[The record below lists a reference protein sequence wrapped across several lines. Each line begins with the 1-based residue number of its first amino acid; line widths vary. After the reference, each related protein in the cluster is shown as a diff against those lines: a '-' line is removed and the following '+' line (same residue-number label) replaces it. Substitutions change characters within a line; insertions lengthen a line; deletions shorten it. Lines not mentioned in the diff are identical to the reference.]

1 MGAAQ
6 DLAKCVTEPKMHH
19 HAPPPKRL
27 GSKLSSEAIRMA
39 QNPDRDE
46 HGLRNLRA
54 ASHSR
59 ATKLDC
65 GYDLCGA
72 ELRPDKIE

>member
-46 HGLRNLRA
+46 HGLRNSGCQSFTCNEAGLW
-54 ASHSR
+54 
-59 ATKLDC
+59 L
-65 GYDLCGA
+65 
-72 ELRPDKIE
+72 